1 MPGIVALGEACRL
14 PILEVAALRDRL
26 ERGVLERI
34 PETRMNGAGAERTPN
49 TTNMVFA
56 GVEGEA
62 LLIALDLAGY
72 AVSSGSACSS
82 GAVQPSHVLTA
93 MGLPAADAKSSLRF
107 SVGNTNTA
115 DQVDGLL
122 DVLEKAVSRL
132 RKLSPSCA
140 NLVKIL

>member
-1 MPGIVALGEACRL
+1 
-14 PILEVAALRDRL
+14 
-26 ERGVLERI
+26 
-34 PETRMNGAGAERTPN
+34 
-49 TTNMVFA
+49 
-56 GVEGEA
+56 
-62 LLIALDLAGY
+62 
-72 AVSSGSACSS
+72 
-82 GAVQPSHVLTA
+82 
-93 MGLPAADAKSSLRF
+93 MGLPAPDAKSSLRF